1 MTTTTKRAA
10 DTADMT
16 GTADMAGT
24 ADMTGTADMA
34 TMTVGRRP

>member
-1 MTTTTKRAA
+1 MTTTTKRA
-10 DTADMT
+10 
-16 GTADMAGT
+16 ADMAGT